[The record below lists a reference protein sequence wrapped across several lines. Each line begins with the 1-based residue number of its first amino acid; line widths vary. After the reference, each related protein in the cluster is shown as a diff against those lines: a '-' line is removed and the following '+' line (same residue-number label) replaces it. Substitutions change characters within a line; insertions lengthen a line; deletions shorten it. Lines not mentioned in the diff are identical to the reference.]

1 MNISAEFAQKIVDEM
16 KEIINQHLNFM
27 DTVAILLQ
35 AQSMC
40 FVLHTKFNIINNQFI
55 VTYAIGLEILT

>member
-27 DTVAILLQ
+27 D
-35 AQSMC
+35 SSG
-40 FVLHTKFNIINNQFI
+40 NIIASTEYVFCT
-55 VTYAIGLEILT
+55 TYQI